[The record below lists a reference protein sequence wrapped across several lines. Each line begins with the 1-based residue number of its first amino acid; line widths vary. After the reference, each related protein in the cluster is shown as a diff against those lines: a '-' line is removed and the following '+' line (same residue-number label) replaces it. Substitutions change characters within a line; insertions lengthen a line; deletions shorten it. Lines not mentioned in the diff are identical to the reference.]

1 MINKVNAPPKLTL
14 VKASKSMEHDP
25 GASSGSGLGYERPQE
40 RQKEENQ
47 EDDKDPKAPKIAVVS
62 ELEKAGMTEVV
73 KDFYE
78 HRNGETAPPASPG
91 LSTRYQADA
100 SRTKGLL
107 LNKKAE

>member
-1 MINKVNAPPKLTL
+1 MINKVNAIPKLTL
-14 VKASKSMEHDP
+14 INATKSMEHDP
-25 GASSGSGLGYERPQE
+25 GASSGSGLAYERPSEQ
-40 RQKEENQ
+40 QNQDDEE
-47 EDDKDPKAPKIAVVS
+47 EKKPTKKRKLYIVS

-78 HRNGETAPPASPG
+78 HKNTEQPAPQSLG
-91 LSTRYQADA
+91 LTTRYQADT

>member
-1 MINKVNAPPKLTL
+1 
-14 VKASKSMEHDP
+14 MENDP
-25 GASSGSGLGYERPQE
+25 GASSGSGLAYEHPPE
-40 RQKEENQ
+40 HQKEEKN
-47 EDDKDPKAPKIAVVS
+47 EDEQDSKNPKLAIVS

-78 HRNGETAPPASPG
+78 HRNGETPAPQSPG
-91 LSTRYQADA
+91 LSTRYQTDG

>member
-1 MINKVNAPPKLTL
+1 LINKVNAPPKLTL
-14 VKASKSMEHDP
+14 IRASKSMEHDP
-25 GASSGSGLGYERPQE
+25 GASSGSGLGYERPREQN
-40 RQKEENQ
+40 QEENQ
-47 EDDKDPKAPKIAVVS
+47 EEEKDSKGPKLAIVS

-78 HRNGETAPPASPG
+78 HRNNETPAPQSPG
-91 LSTRYQADA
+91 LSTRYQADV

>member
-1 MINKVNAPPKLTL
+1 LINKVNGPTKLTL
-14 VKASKSMEHDP
+14 VKASKGMEHDP
-25 GASSGSGLGYERPQE
+25 GASSGSGLAYERQPE
-40 RQKEENQ
+40 HQKEEKKEEEQ
-47 EDDKDPKAPKIAVVS
+47 DSKGPKLAVVS

-78 HRNGETAPPASPG
+78 HRNNETAAPHSPG
-91 LSTRYQADA
+91 LSTRYQTDS